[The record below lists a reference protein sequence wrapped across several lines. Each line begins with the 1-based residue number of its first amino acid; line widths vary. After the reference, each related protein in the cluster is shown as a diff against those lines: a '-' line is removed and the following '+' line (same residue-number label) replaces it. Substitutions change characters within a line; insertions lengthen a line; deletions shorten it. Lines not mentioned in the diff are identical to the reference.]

1 MFSVDCFCLQTSG
14 VALSGRKRVRTFG
27 MMKYLSAHMSS
38 PNSAGK
44 RH

>member
-1 MFSVDCFCLQTSG
+1 LKTSG
-14 VALSGRKRVRTFG
+14 VDFSGRKRVKPFG
-27 MMKYLSAHMSS
+27 MMKYLSAHISS